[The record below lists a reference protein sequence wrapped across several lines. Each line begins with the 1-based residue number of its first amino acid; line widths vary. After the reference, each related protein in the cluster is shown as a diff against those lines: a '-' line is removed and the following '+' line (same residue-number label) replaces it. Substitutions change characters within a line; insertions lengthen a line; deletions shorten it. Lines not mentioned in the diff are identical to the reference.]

1 MQLCSPREQM
11 GRKVQTGHMVYIG
24 RLHGKGEPAY
34 ALEGVQDHGPTGTL
48 CARLADW
55 GLSEEGLVCGIW
67 HQPSDGEPVADAVSL
82 PGSRGADGLGAA
94 VQHRF
99 GVQRPVT
106 IHEHGRLFS
115 RHLGDSFILSRGSA
129 QDTMRFARIPFA
141 D

>member
-1 MQLCSPREQM
+1 MPWKEFKIMDQREHFAFDWLTGDYPKRALCA
-11 GRKVQTGHMVYIG
+11 
-24 RLHGKGEPAY
+24 AY
-34 ALEGVQDHGPTGTL
+34 GISRPTGDKWLT
-48 CARLADW
+48 R
-55 GLSEEGLVCGIW
+55 
-67 HQPSDGEPVADAVSL
+67 SL
-82 PGSRGADGLGAA
+82 PGSRGAGGLGAA

-115 RHLGDSFILSRGSA
+115 RHPGDSFILSRGSA